1 MMARTPA
8 QCSPS
13 LSVWV
18 CPSHD
23 ELWDQFVLG
32 DRTELTVD
40 GSKAPHFLGHVPS
53 ELGVLVRCL
62 GGSYLRRVR
71 GSIAQDIGGVSVEA

>member
-1 MMARTPA
+1 MMVRTPA
-8 QCSPS
+8 QFSPF

-18 CPSHD
+18 CPFLG

-32 DRTELTVD
+32 DRTELTAD
-40 GSKAPHFLGHVPS
+40 GSKALHFLSHVPS

-62 GGSYLRRVR
+62 DGGRCPRRVH
-71 GSIAQDIGGVSVEA
+71 GSLAQDVG